1 MLSKA
6 EIQKNSSKLREK
18 SRNKDCII
26 CGFPMWEHTSIW
38 YNVSEDYFSVECCE
52 CFSSYDENFE
62 IKMPGLIFNYGE
74 S

>member
-6 EIQKNSSKLREK
+6 EIRKNSLRLREK
-18 SRNKDCII
+18 SKNKECLI
-26 CGFPMWEHTSIW
+26 CGFPMGDYSSIW
-38 YNVSEDYFSVECCE
+38 YNISEDFFSVECCE

-62 IKMPGLIFNYGE
+62 IRMPGLMFNHGE

>member
-1 MLSKA
+1 
-6 EIQKNSSKLREK
+6 
-18 SRNKDCII
+18 
-26 CGFPMWEHTSIW
+26 MWEHTSIW
-38 YNVSEDYFSVECCE
+38 YNVSEDYFSVECNVSEDYFSVECCE

>member
-6 EIQKNSSKLREK
+6 EIQKNSLRLQEK
-18 SRNKDCII
+18 SKSKECII
-26 CGFPMWEHTSIW
+26 CGFPMENYTSIW
-38 YNVSEDYFSVECCE
+38 YNISEDFFSVECCE

-62 IKMPGLIFNYGE
+62 IRMPGLIFNYGE

>member
-6 EIQKNSSKLREK
+6 EIRKSSLRLREK
-18 SRNKDCII
+18 SRSKDCIV
-26 CGFPMWEHTSIW
+26 CGFPMKEYASIW
-38 YNVSEDYFSVECCE
+38 YNVNENYFSVECSE